1 MGKLLTIIVVVF
13 MSWLSNAQAQS
24 ITVDPESIVPLPDK
38 FDMET
43 PAPDVPPEIARFQGA
58 WIGTWHDDRHI
69 LVVERVRPDGHAN
82 VVFAQSN
89 SAFYGMNREWWR
101 DKATIVDGVLTMT
114 GFRIFRY
121 AFDGPDRLYLTATIT
136 SGVASGNVTSG
147 LLVRTDVARLAAG
160 DRPTDWPW
168 PGERVWIPHLTVRT
182 PDGARPIMLE
192 ATFYPSAGPG
202 PAPLAIFTH
211 GSDVGR
217 NQLRTWSFS
226 TEAHWLRDDGFA
238 VLALMRRGRGR
249 SEGING
255 EENFERNHEGSLIGV
270 SAGVA
275 QAVEDLESAIAY
287 GRTLPGIRPGSVL
300 LAGQSRGGFLAM
312 HYAGLKPGEVMGVV
326 NFSGGWYPYGPVTT
340 PYYANAGRGSAEKV
354 PQLWL
359 YADNDK
365 LYPEALI
372 HEYYQAF
379 TAAGG
384 HARFELLRGVPGDG
398 HLLRLQPGRWRP
410 IADEFLASLNRQ
422 RP

>member
-1 MGKLLTIIVVVF
+1 MRNLLMILVAVL
-13 MSWLSNAQAQS
+13 MNGMHGAQAQS
-24 ITVDPESIVPLPDK
+24 LTVDPESIVPLPDK

-69 LVVERVRPDGHAN
+69 LVVERVKPDGHAK
-82 VVFAQSN
+82 VVFAQSD

-101 DKATIVDGVLTMT
+101 DEATIVDGVLTMT
-114 GFRIFRY
+114 GFRTFRY
-121 AFDGPDRLYLTATIT
+121 AFDGSDRLYMTATLK
-136 SGVASGNVTSG
+136 SGGVTSG
-147 LLVRTDVARLAAG
+147 AMVRTDAARLAAG
-160 DRPTDWPW
+160 QRPVDWPW
-168 PGERVWIPHLTVRT
+168 PGERVRSPHLIVRT

-192 ATFYPSAGPG
+192 ATFYPPTGPG

-226 TEAHWLRDDGFA
+226 TEAHWLRDNGFA

-255 EENFERNHEGSLIGV
+255 EEDFGRANDGSLVDV

-287 GRTLPGIRPGSVL
+287 GRTLPGVRPGPVL
-300 LAGQSRGGFLAM
+300 VAGQSRGGFLAM
-312 HYAGLKPGEVMGVV
+312 RYAGLKPGEVMAVV
-326 NFSGGWYPYGPVTT
+326 NFTGGWYPYGPVTT
-340 PYYANAGRGSAEKV
+340 PYYAKAGRGAAEKV

-359 YADNDK
+359 YADSDK

-372 HEYYQAF
+372 REYYQAF

-384 HARFELLRGVPGDG
+384 RARFELLHDVPGDG
-398 HLLRLQPGRWRP
+398 HLLRLYPSRWRP
-410 IADEFLASLNRQ
+410 IADEFLASLSRQ